1 MRDNRLN
8 PPFAHAFM
16 EHSRHACNKDGFS
29 ASMKLPMEQ
38 LAARARAL
46 AFVLCATVTNAACA
60 LDENEIEPFLPAATL
75 VQAALLSGPD
85 FRVLPEV
92 RIRGYMAQYV
102 IDTKYGP
109 LRADSSEVLALR
121 VAELPALDAL
131 DRASRT
137 QAFAHALAARG
148 TKTGAAIVNVFAH
161 PVDTITGLPQGVARY
176 FGAKWDLWTNR
187 AQTVADRSSR
197 EFENNGD
204 PYRAPPGPMTAARGV
219 PDEPQ
224 GGDDGKKNRAWYA
237 RAGNEAGRETKRYL
251 KYGQQRREMAK
262 VLGIDPNSTNP
273 LLNQK
278 LDELAWAAVWGNFSA
293 GAALGQVAGT
303 AADVVS
309 WTGKLNQYVLEK
321 PPQQLR
327 EENRARLAKFC
338 SDDFAVRQFL
348 RRGGFSDTLRTALA
362 QSVENLQPRDGCNEL
377 VDLAAT
383 THGDVEARY
392 LVDALKMLER
402 EPDARGGTLLAAGAA
417 IAWRTPSG
425 RLLLPLP
432 VDYLSWNAQLAQFF
446 DQPAFAIADKLALIA
461 GDASAA
467 TQRQLTQRGW
477 GLKPRTPFDGAPAYA
492 QGDFSPLQPA
502 S

>member
-1 MRDNRLN
+1 
-8 PPFAHAFM
+8 
-16 EHSRHACNKDGFS
+16 
-29 ASMKLPMEQ
+29 MKLPMEQ
-38 LAARARAL
+38 LGLRWRAL
-46 AFVLCATVTNAACA
+46 AFLLCAACANAVWA
-60 LDENEIEPFLPAATL
+60 LDENETEPFFPAATL
-75 VQAALLSGPD
+75 VQPALLSGPD

-148 TKTGAAIVNVFAH
+148 RKTGAAIVNVFAH
-161 PVDTITGLPQGVARY
+161 PIDTITGLPQGVARY

-204 PYRAPPGPMTAARGV
+204 PYRAPAGPMTAARGA
-219 PDEPQ
+219 PADAS
-224 GGDDGKKNRAWYA
+224 DGSEDKKNRAWYA

-262 VLGIDPNSTNP
+262 LLGIDPNSTNP
-273 LLNQK
+273 LLNEK

-293 GAALGQVAGT
+293 GTALGEVAGT

-321 PPQQLR
+321 PPEQLR

-362 QSVENLQPRDGCNEL
+362 QSLGNLQPRDGCNEL
-377 VDLAAT
+377 VELAAT
-383 THGDVEARY
+383 THGEVEARY

-402 EPDARGGTLLAAGAA
+402 EPDTRGGTLLAAGAA
-417 IAWRTPSG
+417 IAWRTPAG
-425 RLLLPLP
+425 RVLLPLP

-446 DQPAFAIADKLALIA
+446 DQPAFATTDKLALIA
-461 GDASAA
+461 GDASTAA
-467 TQRQLTQRGW
+467 QRQLTQRGW
-477 GLKPRTPFDGAPAYA
+477 GFKPRTPFDGAPAYA
-492 QGDFSPLQPA
+492 QGDFGAAAKPES
-502 S
+502 